1 MEANVPELN
10 VPDTP
15 DEDERWLIGETQADL
30 RRMVAYATRE
40 ASIKIEQP
48 ALIDDFVKVTSVSA
62 DRLTSDV
69 NLKALLWKTV
79 DLTSQIIR
87 PATAES
93 LRVLSEL
100 SEHLPWWRRWGSGLV
115 GRAPTATRSGRRT
128 ARRTVITCAII
139 WLGIVLIVAVAGQA
153 YVSWGLSI
161 GHDIELK
168 RKSIEQI
175 ETEIRTAD
183 QANPFL
189 RTTVKLDSAAELP
202 ARSPSSP
209 DGTAVP
215 GADGSKERARTNQG
229 NDAGR
234 ADLNQERAYLELL
247 NKIKAAQESFNAL
260 HDAFHY
266 WYLLVARPGVVLGV
280 RQKEDARL
288 FAEAAKMRLDLVD
301 FRTQESKEK
310 REYAE
315 SNRNIMDLEWRAYQ
329 YRFFVEEHARTLLS
343 ILSIHVLPLIFGLLG
358 ACVYIVRDLNE
369 RIREA
374 TLTRNVLTR
383 VPIRRLLG
391 AIFGGLVGLLFSP
404 DTVYGA
410 TGLSLVAAAF
420 VVGYSVENTIGLL
433 QALIDNLAHT
443 FGAKVTQPLAPKG
456 KA

>member
-1 MEANVPELN
+1 
-10 VPDTP
+10 
-15 DEDERWLIGETQADL
+15 
-30 RRMVAYATRE
+30 
-40 ASIKIEQP
+40 
-48 ALIDDFVKVTSVSA
+48 
-62 DRLTSDV
+62 
-69 NLKALLWKTV
+69 
-79 DLTSQIIR
+79 
-87 PATAES
+87 
-93 LRVLSEL
+93 
-100 SEHLPWWRRWGSGLV
+100 
-115 GRAPTATRSGRRT
+115 
-128 ARRTVITCAII
+128 
-139 WLGIVLIVAVAGQA
+139 
-153 YVSWGLSI
+153 
-161 GHDIELK
+161 
-168 RKSIEQI
+168 
-175 ETEIRTAD
+175 
-183 QANPFL
+183 
-189 RTTVKLDSAAELP
+189 
-202 ARSPSSP
+202 
-209 DGTAVP
+209 
-215 GADGSKERARTNQG
+215 
-229 NDAGR
+229 
-234 ADLNQERAYLELL
+234 
-247 NKIKAAQESFNAL
+247 
-260 HDAFHY
+260 
-266 WYLLVARPGVVLGV
+266 
-280 RQKEDARL
+280 
-288 FAEAAKMRLDLVD
+288 MRLDLVD